1 MSPRLLCSDGPPIM
15 TIPLIKPLVVKLND
29 KVSDVAKEMKKRDIS
44 IALVLDDEGKLI
56 GTLSDRDIVTKIVA
70 EGRPVDTPVSVAL
83 NRDPLKGRPTWSLG
97 KALEAMAAIG
107 ARHMVVIDDDG
118 KPLGVLNIKDLV
130 RHIIEDIDVQEL
142 VPAE

>member
-1 MSPRLLCSDGPPIM
+1 MAPRLICSEGPPIM
-15 TIPLIKPLVVKLND
+15 TIPLLKPLIVKPND

-44 IALVLDDEGKLI
+44 IAIVLDGEGRLI

-70 EGRPVDTPVSVAL
+70 EGKPLDTPVSEAL
-83 NRDPLKGRPTWSLG
+83 NRDPLKGRPTWSLA

-107 ARHMVVIDDDG
+107 ARHMVVLDDDG
-118 KPLGVLNIKDLV
+118 KPIGVLNIKDLV
-130 RHIIEDIDVQEL
+130 RHIIEDVDVQEL